1 MKIFTRLVLLFSL
14 MALPF
19 SFYVALK
26 SAEIEEGGR
35 VTFAIMTFI
44 GCGILAIQSA
54 IAMLNEPKKEI

>member
-1 MKIFTRLVLLFSL
+1 